1 MSNWDIIGD
10 RFAAQGW
17 QCPICGAVYSPTTPM
32 CYNCTGKTVT
42 TTHVSSTGKTVSTR
56 TESYNE
62 LEYIPKELR
71 SASWTDSKKEDK

>member
-1 MSNWDIIGD
+1 MSNWSIIGD

-17 QCPICGAVYSPTTPM
+17 QCPVCGAVYSPTTPM
-32 CYNCTGKTVT
+32 CYNCTGKTAT
-42 TTHVSSTGKTVSTR
+42 TTYASSTGKTESTR

-71 SASWTDSKKEDK
+71 SIAGVDNKEDP